1 MRPLILSPLFSSVES
16 LPFVGEKTAAR
27 LQKLVG
33 TRVINILWSL
43 PTQIETRAFLE
54 NLTQAPSKS
63 LASVYVSVEEHL
75 PSKNQ
80 RQPYKVLC
88 QQEDEI
94 LSLVFFHAKALYLQ
108 KNLPI
113 GKKRL
118 ISGLLENTPMGYQMV
133 HPDYI
138 GDLSAKNEWEGIRPL
153 YGLTAGI
160 SQNGYRKIM
169 KGALGRIPDLPEW
182 IPPSVLD
189 QHKWTGWKEAMTLAH
204 QPLREEDLAPS
215 SRNRERLAFDEFLAH
230 QVSLSLFRKT
240 CLKKKGKII
249 KKSLTLVSA
258 VQKKLPFDLT
268 RNQSS
273 VLETLSNEL
282 ENSEVMMRLLQG
294 DVGSGKTVV
303 ALLAMVQAVESGAQC
318 ALLAPTEILA
328 QQHYE
333 TLKSFLQGTGV
344 TLDLFLG
351 KTSKKEKVAK
361 QQDLETGKI
370 QIAIGTHALLEEGI
384 RFQNLGFVVIDEQHR
399 FGVDQRQKLIQKG
412 EGVNVLIMSATPIPR
427 SMALT
432 LYGDLDISLLTE
444 KPKDRAEI
452 QTKVLPLER
461 LPEVH
466 ESLKRAVKEGQKVY
480 WVCPLIEESEALD
493 LGHAQA
499 RFNILKNLLG
509 VERVDLLHGRMS
521 GSEKEAA
528 MKRFKEGEIS
538 VLVSTTVI
546 EVGVDISDATIM
558 IIEHA
563 ERFGLS
569 QLHQLRG
576 RVGRGNKPSTCLLLY
591 GKSISETGQKR
602 LKIIRS
608 TEDGFLIAEE
618 DMKLRGAGD
627 LLGTKQSGL
636 PDFKIASLETQGH
649 LLKEAYFIARDLVEK
664 EGLSKEIDILLSL
677 FKTHS

>member
-16 LPFVGEKTAAR
+16 LPFVGEKTAIR

-33 TRVINILWSL
+33 ARVINILWSF
-43 PTQIETRAFLE
+43 PTQIETRSFLE
-54 NLTQAPSKS
+54 NLTEAPPKS
-63 LASVYVSVEEHL
+63 LASISISVAEHL
-75 PSKNQ
+75 PSKHS

-88 QQEDEI
+88 HKGGEI
-94 LSLVFFHAKALYLQ
+94 LSLIFFHAKALYLHQ
-108 KNLPI
+108 KLPI
-113 GKKRL
+113 GKTRF
-118 ISGLLENTPMGYQMV
+118 ISGLLENTSMGYQMV

-138 GDLSAKNEWEGIRPL
+138 GDLSEKNEWEGVSPL

-182 IPPSVLD
+182 LPSSVLNH
-189 QHKWTGWKEAMTLAH
+189 HKWTSWKEAMILVH
-204 QPLREEDLAPS
+204 QPLREEDLASS

-230 QVSLSLFRKT
+230 QISLSLFRKT
-240 CLKKKGKII
+240 CLKKKGKIL
-249 KKSLTLVSA
+249 KRSQTLVLK
-258 VQKKLPFDLT
+258 VQKNLPFDLT
-268 RNQSS
+268 EDQRS
-273 VLETLSNEL
+273 VLKTLSNEL
-282 ENSEVMMRLLQG
+282 QDSAVMMRLLQG

-333 TLKSFLQGTGV
+333 TLKVFLKETNI
-344 TLDLFLG
+344 TLGLFLG
-351 KTSKKEKVAK
+351 KISKKEKTAK

-370 QIAIGTHALLEEGI
+370 QIVIGTHALLEESI
-384 RFQNLGFVVIDEQHR
+384 HFQNLGFVVIDEQHR
-399 FGVDQRQKLIQKG
+399 FGVDQRQKLVQKG
-412 EGVNVLIMSATPIPR
+412 EGVNVLVMSATPIPR

-432 LYGDLDISLLTE
+432 LYGDLDISLLKE
-444 KPKDRAEI
+444 KPKDRAAI
-452 QTKVLPLER
+452 QTKILSLDR

-466 ESLKRAVKEGQKVY
+466 ESLKRAVKEGQKIY

-499 RFNILKNLLG
+499 RFDILKKLLG
-509 VERVDLLHGRMS
+509 SEKVDLLHGRMS
-521 GSEKEAA
+521 GIEKAAA
-528 MKRFKEGEIS
+528 MKRFKEGETS

-591 GKSISETGQKR
+591 GRKISETGQKR
-602 LKIIRS
+602 LKILRS
-608 TEDGFLIAEE
+608 TDDGFLIAEE

-636 PDFKIASLETQGH
+636 PDFKIACLETQGH
-649 LLKEAYFIARDLVEK
+649 LLQEAYFVARDLVEK
-664 EGLSKEIDILLSL
+664 KELSKEINLLLSL
-677 FKTHS
+677 FKRVP